1 MTILRES
8 TNLKH
13 REVEQTKFVQYLL
26 SGNINEKDYVSFLF
40 EFRTIYEVI
49 ERLNYKY
56 EYLKGLEG
64 IERAQAI
71 HDDLFELNDGYFR
84 PLLPST
90 IKYLDRL
97 NELSEDESKRHLL
110 FAHVYVRH
118 MGDLYGGKLIARLIP
133 GSGRMYVF
141 DDRPRLIKAFNE
153 KLTMDLA
160 DEANLAFDYYISIFD
175 ELYANL

>member
-26 SGNINEKDYVSFLF
+26 SGNIVEKDYVSFLF

-49 ERLNYKY
+49 ERLNHKY
-56 EYLKGLEG
+56 GYLKDLEG
-64 IERAQAI
+64 IERAEAI

-90 IKYLDRL
+90 IKYLDHL
-97 NELSEDESKRHLL
+97 NNLSKDKSKRHLL

-133 GSGRMYVF
+133 GSGRMYTF

-153 KLTMDLA
+153 KLTIDLA

>member
-1 MTILRES
+1 M
-8 TNLKH
+8 
-13 REVEQTKFVQYLL
+13 
-26 SGNINEKDYVSFLF
+26 
-40 EFRTIYEVI
+40 
-49 ERLNYKY
+49 
-56 EYLKGLEG
+56 
-64 IERAQAI
+64 
-71 HDDLFELNDGYFR
+71 FELNDGYFR

-133 GSGRMYVF
+133 GSGRMYQF

-153 KLTMDLA
+153 KLTMDLV

>member
-26 SGNINEKDYVSFLF
+26 SGNIVEKDYVSFLF

-84 PLLPST
+84 PLLSST

-110 FAHVYVRH
+110 FAHVYVPT
-118 MGDLYGGKLIARLIP
+118 AE
-133 GSGRMYVF
+133 VF
-141 DDRPRLIKAFNE
+141 VEFVELGVIVKFKDPV
-153 KLTMDLA
+153 TLA
-160 DEANLAFDYYISIFD
+160 AAQPLDAAMV
-175 ELYANL
+175 